1 MPKLRHWDAYFEII
15 DAGYLY
21 WNTGCLYWLH
31 WDIGYWMLILRHLTV
46 GTYIETEDTVC
57 LNWDRGDWMLI
68 VRHWTL
74 DAYIDA
80 EDTGCLY
87 RNTGSLHWDT
97 THWLKSWHW
106 ALGAYIENTG
116 HWVALNILLSLKWT
130 RNLWSNIFKIILSL
144 TFVFIALPY
153 YFLWTIASGDVI
165 ERYWSTSMPT
175 MLRIHWSQLSQISL
189 TIWPMHAIILE
200 AVLRP

>member
-1 MPKLRHWDAYFEII
+1 
-15 DAGYLY
+15 
-21 WNTGCLYWLH
+21 
-31 WDIGYWMLILRHLTV
+31 MLILRHLTV

-57 LNWDRGDWMLI
+57 LNSDRGDWMLI
-68 VRHWTL
+68 VWHWTL

-87 RNTGSLHWDT
+87 RDTGSLHWDT

-106 ALGAYIENTG
+106 TLGAYIENTG
-116 HWVALNILLSLKWT
+116 HLVALNILLSLKWT
-130 RNLWSNIFKIILSL
+130 RNLWSNIFKIILSF